1 MDNSVT
7 YQEIIDQNTLQ
18 QAQSM
23 LQEIQDQIIF
33 YCVILVVLVPMTLLI
48 NGVGLDS
55 LLKTGANDYALA
67 IRQGCQ
73 IGLDNWYISF
83 TVLCGIKLLIQLL
96 RFLYVKTNSKESVI
110 FHLGGNFIMMPIL
123 FTVFFVYT

>member
-1 MDNSVT
+1 
-7 YQEIIDQNTLQ
+7 
-18 QAQSM
+18 
-23 LQEIQDQIIF
+23 
-33 YCVILVVLVPMTLLI
+33 MTLLI

>member
-1 MDNSVT
+1 
-7 YQEIIDQNTLQ
+7 
-18 QAQSM
+18 
-23 LQEIQDQIIF
+23 
-33 YCVILVVLVPMTLLI
+33 MTLLI

-83 TVLCGIKLLIQLL
+83 TVLCGIKLLI
-96 RFLYVKTNSKESVI
+96 
-110 FHLGGNFIMMPIL
+110 
-123 FTVFFVYT
+123 